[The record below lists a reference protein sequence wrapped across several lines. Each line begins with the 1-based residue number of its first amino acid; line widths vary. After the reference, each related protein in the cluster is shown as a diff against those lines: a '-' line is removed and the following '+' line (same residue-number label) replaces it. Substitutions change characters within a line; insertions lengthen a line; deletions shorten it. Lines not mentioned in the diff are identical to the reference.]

1 MRGAQT
7 ARQGLRV
14 EAKVFSLRSG
24 IQKSNKTFSGDI
36 VLDEKGD

>member
-1 MRGAQT
+1 MRGAQP

-14 EAKVFSLRSG
+14 KAKVFSLRGG

-36 VLDEKGD
+36 VLDGNPD